1 MTTLFCVLYPTLF
14 RADTVAPMVAPTRV
28 GLRATAREK
37 RRENTRTVKRLVD
50 VCSNGEIYPNSHF
63 ITSLCVALEPPWDVA
78 EMAETERGVAK
89 ALFARLSLLML
100 NIALFGLGI
109 ALAVMGSNEEGT
121 AGLLKS
127 IYANHGVA
135 AFQEPDYAMAVA
147 GAFITLI
154 SMQGIVGAMTGHK
167 PTLFA
172 YHTFCLLLLTGVIYA
187 SEMTRIYRQ
196 EADATIAAYWSRLDP
211 RDMSARDD
219 NLVNYSEDRTK
230 HVAKRWFTD
239 ANNVLIAVAVF
250 LAFALVASGSVMG
263 LKYTLKRV
271 GAGANFMGILFGFFL
286 LVLCAVVARATYVV
300 PDALSLDVSVDF
312 PVDADGRAGEPVDA
326 FVTLLHREPWKIF
339 RDDEGAGSSRPHG
352 IDPVPSPPPPLPSP
366 ANDTGPPASSTRRL
380 LENGD
385 AADSPPP
392 PPLSPPAAPSPLS
405 PPPPPPP
412 VSSPPPVA
420 PPPPPSPPPWNE
432 AFPARAMWINAVDR
446 QKRSL
451 NGVLKSTV
459 VHFTASF
466 SGVNA
471 TGDVDLNATL
481 PPAVRERV
489 ARAAVGEDE
498 VVVSNLRS
506 GGTHAYGGAWA
517 AHLLAAAGVLV
528 MLASIAGFVGITTG
542 VTAHLWTHFFFC
554 AFAWSF
560 AVAAAHTLLEHSDD
574 TKRYL
579 ANHWQVIQT
588 GVVGENVAAEDAA
601 AFATQH
607 MRAAAA
613 LGALCAVFLSVS
625 LAATV
630 AALLVIYGWIGPGA
644 HRRGQPLFRGGSAS
658 MGATAD
664 GASGTA
670 GAAVAHRRLAREDDD
685 WGDGW
690 GDGWDDDK
698 PRAARSDAR
707 ASARVGD
714 VESGGGHG
722 EAGGSAP
729 RAAAAGERVEM
740 ADLHNMVQEARG
752 GRGRFKRR
760 GGKSSRTPSPERAR
774 ARSAV
779 PASAAAAKMEEGLL
793 SLFARV
799 TGGVSSGASRGDR
812 EPLQNAKEKAS
823 SSVFRDE
830 IARPGHSRADV
841 AAAVS
846 MLRAAAARRNPED
859 PDAALRAALE
869 VAGEGDATLIRE
881 ALGGG
886 LGGSPR
892 GRARFTLE

>member
-1 MTTLFCVLYPTLF
+1 
-14 RADTVAPMVAPTRV
+14 
-28 GLRATAREK
+28 
-37 RRENTRTVKRLVD
+37 
-50 VCSNGEIYPNSHF
+50 
-63 ITSLCVALEPPWDVA
+63 
-78 EMAETERGVAK
+78 
-89 ALFARLSLLML
+89 
-100 NIALFGLGI
+100 
-109 ALAVMGSNEEGT
+109 
-121 AGLLKS
+121 
-127 IYANHGVA
+127 
-135 AFQEPDYAMAVA
+135 
-147 GAFITLI
+147 
-154 SMQGIVGAMTGHK
+154 
-167 PTLFA
+167 
-172 YHTFCLLLLTGVIYA
+172 
-187 SEMTRIYRQ
+187 
-196 EADATIAAYWSRLDP
+196 
-211 RDMSARDD
+211 
-219 NLVNYSEDRTK
+219 
-230 HVAKRWFTD
+230 
-239 ANNVLIAVAVF
+239 
-250 LAFALVASGSVMG
+250 
-263 LKYTLKRV
+263 
-271 GAGANFMGILFGFFL
+271 
-286 LVLCAVVARATYVV
+286 
-300 PDALSLDVSVDF
+300 
-312 PVDADGRAGEPVDA
+312 
-326 FVTLLHREPWKIF
+326 
-339 RDDEGAGSSRPHG
+339 
-352 IDPVPSPPPPLPSP
+352 
-366 ANDTGPPASSTRRL
+366 
-380 LENGD
+380 
-385 AADSPPP
+385 
-392 PPLSPPAAPSPLS
+392 
-405 PPPPPPP
+405 
-412 VSSPPPVA
+412 
-420 PPPPPSPPPWNE
+420 
-432 AFPARAMWINAVDR
+432 MWINAVDR
-446 QKRSL
+446 RKRSR
-451 NGVLKSTV
+451 NGVLQSTV
-459 VHFTASF
+459 VHFTTSF

-471 TGDVDLNATL
+471 TEDVDLNATL
-481 PPAVRERV
+481 PAAVRARV

-760 GGKSSRTPSPERAR
+760 GGKSSRTPSPDRSRAR
-774 ARSAV
+774 LAV
-779 PASAAAAKMEEGLL
+779 PASATAAKMEEGLL

-799 TGGVSSGASRGDR
+799 TGGVASGASRGDR
-812 EPLQNAKEKAS
+812 EPLRNASSGGARAS

>member
-1 MTTLFCVLYPTLF
+1 
-14 RADTVAPMVAPTRV
+14 
-28 GLRATAREK
+28 
-37 RRENTRTVKRLVD
+37 
-50 VCSNGEIYPNSHF
+50 
-63 ITSLCVALEPPWDVA
+63 
-78 EMAETERGVAK
+78 MAETEGGGVK
-89 ALFARLSLLML
+89 ALFARLSLLVL
-100 NIALFGLGI
+100 NVALFGLGI
-109 ALAVMGSNEEGT
+109 ALAVMGANKEGT
-121 AGLLKS
+121 AGLVKS
-127 IYANHGVA
+127 IYANHGVTFA

-147 GAFITLI
+147 GAFITLT
-154 SMQGIVGAMTGHK
+154 SLQGIVGAMTGHK
-167 PTLFA
+167 RTLFA
-172 YHTFCLLLLTGVIYA
+172 YHTFCLFLLTGVIYA
-187 SEMTRIYRQ
+187 AEMTRIYRD
-196 EADATIAAYWSRLDP
+196 EADATVAAYWSRLDP
-211 RDMSARDD
+211 QDMSARDD

-239 ANNVLIAVAVF
+239 ANNILIAVAVF
-250 LAFALVASGSVMG
+250 LSFALVASGSVMG

-286 LVLCAVVARATYVV
+286 LVLCLVVARATYVV

-312 PVDADGRAGEPVDA
+312 PVDADGHAGEPVDT
-326 FVTLLHREPWKIF
+326 FVALLKHEPWKIF

-352 IDPVPSPPPPLPSP
+352 VDPVASPPPPLPPP
-366 ANDTGPPASSTRRL
+366 ANETSPPAPPTRRL
-380 LENGD
+380 LEDGNATD
-385 AADSPPP
+385 APPP
-392 PPLSPPAAPSPLS
+392 AEPPASPPAEPPAFPSP
-405 PPPPPPP
+405 PA
-412 VSSPPPVA
+412 A

-446 QKRSL
+446 RKRSR
-451 NGVLKSTV
+451 NGVLESTV

-471 TGDVDLNATL
+471 TEDVDLNATL
-481 PPAVRERV
+481 PPAVKERV
-489 ARAAVGEDE
+489 ARTAVGEDE
-498 VVVSNLRS
+498 VVVSNLRR

-579 ANHWQVIQT
+579 ASHWQVIQT
-588 GVVGENVAAEDAA
+588 GVVGDNVAAEDAA

-644 HRRGQPLFRGGSAS
+644 HRRGQPLFRGGSGSAG
-658 MGATAD
+658 GAAD
-664 GASGTA
+664 SGTA
-670 GAAVAHRRLAREDDD
+670 SGAAVAHRRLAREDDD

-690 GDGWDDDK
+690 GDGWDDEK
-698 PRAARSDAR
+698 PSRAKSRSDAR
-707 ASARVGD
+707 AGGARVGD
-714 VESGGGHG
+714 VESGNGQ
-722 EAGGSAP
+722 ASD
-729 RAAAAGERVEM
+729 RAAAADERVEM

-760 GGKSSRTPSPERAR
+760 GGKSSRTPSPERSRAR
-774 ARSAV
+774 AAV
-779 PASAAAAKMEEGLL
+779 PASATAAKMEEGLL

-799 TGGVSSGASRGDR
+799 TGGVSSERTPRGDR
-812 EPLQNAKEKAS
+812 DFLRDASASSSARAS

-830 IARPGHSRADV
+830 IARPNHSRADV

-846 MLRAAAARRNPED
+846 MLRAAAARRNPDD

-881 ALGGG
+881 ALGGFAT
-886 LGGSPR
+886 GGSPR

>member
-1 MTTLFCVLYPTLF
+1 
-14 RADTVAPMVAPTRV
+14 
-28 GLRATAREK
+28 
-37 RRENTRTVKRLVD
+37 
-50 VCSNGEIYPNSHF
+50 
-63 ITSLCVALEPPWDVA
+63 
-78 EMAETERGVAK
+78 MAETEGGGAK
-89 ALFARLSLLML
+89 ALFARLSLLVL
-100 NIALFGLGI
+100 NVALFGLGI

-121 AGLLKS
+121 AGLVKS
-127 IYANHGVA
+127 IYANHGVTFA

-147 GAFITLI
+147 GAFITLT

-172 YHTFCLLLLTGVIYA
+172 YHTFCLFLLTGVIYA
-187 SEMTRIYRQ
+187 AEMTRIYRD
-196 EADATIAAYWSRLDP
+196 EADATVAAYWSRLDP

-230 HVAKRWFTD
+230 HIAKRWFTD
-239 ANNVLIAVAVF
+239 ANNILIAVAVF
-250 LAFALVASGSVMG
+250 LSFTLVASGSVMG

-312 PVDADGRAGEPVDA
+312 PVDDDGRAGEPVDA
-326 FVTLLHREPWKIF
+326 FVGLLRHEPWKIF
-339 RDDEGAGSSRPHG
+339 RDDEFTGSSRPHG
-352 IDPVPSPPPPLPSP
+352 VDPVASPPPPLPPP
-366 ANDTGPPASSTRRL
+366 ANDTSPPARATRRL
-380 LENGD
+380 LEYGN
-385 AADSPPP
+385 AASATPPP
-392 PPLSPPAAPSPLS
+392 TPAFPSPPAAP
-405 PPPPPPP
+405 PPP
-412 VSSPPPVA
+412 SSPPP
-420 PPPPPSPPPWNE
+420 WDE

-446 QKRSL
+446 RKRSRD
-451 NGVLKSTV
+451 GVLQSTV

-471 TGDVDLNATL
+471 TEDVDLNATL
-481 PPAVRERV
+481 PRAVRERV

-528 MLASIAGFVGITTG
+528 MIASIAGFVGITTG

>member
-1 MTTLFCVLYPTLF
+1 
-14 RADTVAPMVAPTRV
+14 MV
-28 GLRATAREK
+28 
-37 RRENTRTVKRLVD
+37 
-50 VCSNGEIYPNSHF
+50 
-63 ITSLCVALEPPWDVA
+63 
-78 EMAETERGVAK
+78 ETEGGGAK
-89 ALFARLSLLML
+89 ALFARLLLLVL
-100 NIALFGLGI
+100 NVALFGLGI

-121 AGLLKS
+121 AGLVKS
-127 IYANHGVA
+127 IYANHGVTFA

-147 GAFITLI
+147 GAFITLT

-187 SEMTRIYRQ
+187 AEMTRIYRD
-196 EADATIAAYWSRLDP
+196 EADATVAAYWSRLDP

-230 HVAKRWFTD
+230 HIAKRWFTD
-239 ANNVLIAVAVF
+239 ANNILIAVAVF
-250 LAFALVASGSVMG
+250 LSFALVASGSVMG

-300 PDALSLDVSVDF
+300 PGALSLDVSVDF
-312 PVDADGRAGEPVDA
+312 PVDADGGAGEPVDA
-326 FVTLLHREPWKIF
+326 FVTLLRREPWKIF

-352 IDPVPSPPPPLPSP
+352 VDPVSAAPPPPLPP
-366 ANDTGPPASSTRRL
+366 LPPPTNDTSPPAPPTRRL
-380 LENGD
+380 LEDGD
-385 AADSPPP
+385 ANATATQTP
-392 PPLSPPAAPSPLS
+392 PPAAPSS
-405 PPPPPPP
+405 PP
-412 VSSPPPVA
+412 SSPA
-420 PPPPPSPPPWNE
+420 GTDE

-446 QKRSL
+446 RKRSR
-451 NGVLKSTV
+451 NGVLQSTV

-471 TGDVDLNATL
+471 TEDVDLNATL
-481 PPAVRERV
+481 PPAVRARV

-498 VVVSNLRS
+498 VVVSDLRR

-517 AHLLAAAGVLV
+517 AHLLAAAGGLV
-528 MLASIAGFVGITTG
+528 MLASVAGFVGITTG

-574 TKRYL
+574 TKTYL
-579 ANHWQVIQT
+579 ANHWHVIQT
-588 GVVGENVAAEDAA
+588 GVVGDNVAAEDAA

-644 HRRGQPLFRGGSAS
+644 HRRGQPLFRGGSGSAG
-658 MGATAD
+658 GAAD
-664 GASGTA
+664 SGTA
-670 GAAVAHRRLAREDDD
+670 SGAAVAHRRLAREDDD

-690 GDGWDDDK
+690 GDGWDDEK
-698 PRAARSDAR
+698 PSRAKSRSDAR
-707 ASARVGD
+707 AGGARVGD
-714 VESGGGHG
+714 VESGNGQ
-722 EAGGSAP
+722 ASD
-729 RAAAAGERVEM
+729 RAAAADERVEM

-760 GGKSSRTPSPERAR
+760 GGKSSRTPSPERSRAR
-774 ARSAV
+774 AAV
-779 PASAAAAKMEEGLL
+779 PASATAAKMEEGLL

-799 TGGVSSGASRGDR
+799 TGGVSSERTPRGDR
-812 EPLQNAKEKAS
+812 DFLRDASASSSARAS

-830 IARPGHSRADV
+830 IARPNHSRADV

-846 MLRAAAARRNPED
+846 MLRAAAARRNPDD

-881 ALGGG
+881 ALGGFAT
-886 LGGSPR
+886 GGSPR

>member
-1 MTTLFCVLYPTLF
+1 
-14 RADTVAPMVAPTRV
+14 
-28 GLRATAREK
+28 
-37 RRENTRTVKRLVD
+37 
-50 VCSNGEIYPNSHF
+50 
-63 ITSLCVALEPPWDVA
+63 
-78 EMAETERGVAK
+78 MAETEGGGVK
-89 ALFARLSLLML
+89 ALFARLSLLVL
-100 NIALFGLGI
+100 NVALFGLGI
-109 ALAVMGSNEEGT
+109 ALAVMGANKEGT
-121 AGLLKS
+121 AGLVKS
-127 IYANHGVA
+127 IYANHGVTFA

-147 GAFITLI
+147 GAFITLT
-154 SMQGIVGAMTGHK
+154 SLQGIVGAMTGHK
-167 PTLFA
+167 RTLFA
-172 YHTFCLLLLTGVIYA
+172 YHTFCLFLLTGVIYA
-187 SEMTRIYRQ
+187 AEMTRIYRD
-196 EADATIAAYWSRLDP
+196 EADATVAAYWSRLDP
-211 RDMSARDD
+211 QDMSARDD

-239 ANNVLIAVAVF
+239 ANNILIAVAVF
-250 LAFALVASGSVMG
+250 LSFALVASGSVMG

-286 LVLCAVVARATYVV
+286 LVLCLVVARATYVV

-312 PVDADGRAGEPVDA
+312 PVDADGNAGEPVDT
-326 FVTLLHREPWKIF
+326 FVALLKHEPWKIF

-352 IDPVPSPPPPLPSP
+352 VDPVASPPPPLPPP
-366 ANDTGPPASSTRRL
+366 ANETSPPAPPTRRL
-380 LENGD
+380 LEDGNATD
-385 AADSPPP
+385 APPPAEPPASPPAEPPAFPPP
-392 PPLSPPAAPSPLS
+392 PA
-405 PPPPPPP
+405 
-412 VSSPPPVA
+412 A

-446 QKRSL
+446 RKRSR
-451 NGVLKSTV
+451 NGVLESTV

-471 TGDVDLNATL
+471 TEDVDLNATL
-481 PPAVRERV
+481 PPAVKERV
-489 ARAAVGEDE
+489 ARTAVGEDE
-498 VVVSNLRS
+498 VVVSNLRR

-574 TKRYL
+574 TKQYL
-579 ANHWQVIQT
+579 ASHWQVIQT
-588 GVVGENVAAEDAA
+588 GVVGDNVAAEDAA

-613 LGALCAVFLSVS
+613 LGALCVVFLSVS

-644 HRRGQPLFRGGSAS
+644 NRRGQPLFRGGSAS

-664 GASGTA
+664 GAAGGASGAA
-670 GAAVAHRRLAREDDD
+670 GAAVAHRRLTQEDDD

-690 GDGWDDDK
+690 GDGWDDEK
-698 PRAARSDAR
+698 PRAARSDAK
-707 ASARVGD
+707 APARVGD
-714 VESGGGHG
+714 VESGTSGGNASFG
-722 EAGGSAP
+722 RGG
-729 RAAAAGERVEM
+729 AAEERLEM

-760 GGKSSRTPSPERAR
+760 GGKSSRTPSPEKTPR

-799 TGGVSSGASRGDR
+799 TGGVSSERASRGDR
-812 EPLQNAKEKAS
+812 DPLVGANANAKKS
-823 SSVFRDE
+823 TSVFRDE

-846 MLRAAAARRNPED
+846 MLRAAAARRNPDD